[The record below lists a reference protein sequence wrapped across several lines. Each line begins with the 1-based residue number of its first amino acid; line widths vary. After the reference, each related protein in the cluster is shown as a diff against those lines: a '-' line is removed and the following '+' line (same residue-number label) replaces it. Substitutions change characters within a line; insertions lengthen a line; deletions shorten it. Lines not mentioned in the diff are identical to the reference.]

1 MAYQVEDARGSSA
14 GAWQNSVSHHIEV
27 DDQGFLNGLGAL
39 THLKYFSLRGISTI
53 TNLPS
58 SILKLINLEI
68 LDLRACHN
76 LETLPSDLSSLKTLT
91 HLDISECYLLDIMP
105 RGIEKLSRLQVVE
118 GFVIGDLKLTPC
130 RLGDFAKLQNL
141 RRLSI
146 HMGNEAVLQ
155 EGELNQLKNIV
166 SLRRLKISW
175 GVVAPKLRKEILVLS
190 SEMSFPPDL
199 EKLELQGLPL
209 QHVPQW
215 LKPSHL
221 RKLKKL
227 YIRGGELN
235 SLAHDET
242 ENKWTVEILR
252 LKYLNKFEI
261 GCQQLL
267 DQFPNLHYLE
277 KSTAMR
283 LQRTNMIK
291 IVWSK
296 TEGDIS
302 DKYINATTN

>member
-1 MAYQVEDARGSSA
+1 
-14 GAWQNSVSHHIEV
+14 
-27 DDQGFLNGLGAL
+27 
-39 THLKYFSLRGISTI
+39 
-53 TNLPS
+53 
-58 SILKLINLEI
+58 
-68 LDLRACHN
+68 
-76 LETLPSDLSSLKTLT
+76 
-91 HLDISECYLLDIMP
+91 
-105 RGIEKLSRLQVVE
+105 
-118 GFVIGDLKLTPC
+118 
-130 RLGDFAKLQNL
+130 
-141 RRLSI
+141 
-146 HMGNEAVLQ
+146 MGNEAVLQ

-175 GVVAPKLRKEILVLS
+175 GVVAPKLRKEILVQSLK
-190 SEMSFPPDL
+190 MSFPPDL

-215 LKPSHL
+215 LNPSHL

-235 SLAHDET
+235 SLCHDET

-252 LKYLNKFEI
+252 LKYLNKLVIE
-261 GCQQLL
+261 CQQLL

-277 KSTAMR
+277 KINCHEIAEDTYD
-283 LQRTNMIK
+283 QN

-302 DKYINATTN
+302 DKYVNATTN